1 MANMTVSSVRSKSGV
16 PDPKMKSIVFTHTA
30 AGTADGSVASTE
42 DIHGTLL
49 RIVTD
54 DGGDGAWNIVLNDGI
69 ADIWTSPSLGTSAQ
83 TLPLGIEH
91 DGTTPD
97 ADTDSP
103 MWGIPIAGQNLTCS
117 TSNMSGSGTGPVITV
132 IFRQD

>member
-1 MANMTVSSVRSKSGV
+1 MANMTVSKIRSKANV
-16 PDPKMKSIVFTHTA
+16 PSPRMRSIVFTHTA
-30 AGTADGSVASTE
+30 AGTATGSVSSTE

-54 DGGDGAWNIVLNDGI
+54 AGGDGAWNIVLNDGTV
-69 ADIWTSPSLGTSAQ
+69 DIWTSPSLGTNAQ

-103 MWGIPIAGQNLTCS
+103 MWGIPMAGQNLKCS

-132 IFRQD
+132 IFRED